1 MSSAAGRVDGMHFV
15 LFPIIRDLLG
25 ATDADDRHG
34 RNGDLPSAAQNT
46 WFCVRIRRMDKD
58 ADWHDL
64 GAAELLAQQPLQEL
78 RAGGKRIALSFQNG
92 QFGAI
97 SGVCNHAGGPL
108 GQGRLDGELV
118 VCPWHNWKYNCRDG
132 SGEPGYEAE
141 SVPSYSLKTES
152 GRVWI
157 DLNSATRRH
166 RLPHPPHPLSRPV
179 ADHDGPLRVL
189 GISTT
194 SMSKSNPRYSTSE
207 TLLEEALRR
216 AETKGATT
224 QLQRLAQLKFRACE
238 GYYSKSAHACTWPCS
253 FTQMDPNDQLD
264 RVYEAFVHWAD
275 VVLVATPIRW
285 GAASSLYYKMVE
297 RMNCIQNQITIAN
310 RVLLRNKVVAL
321 IITGGQDGIQAVAGQ
336 MLGFFAEVGC
346 VFPQFPYIAHSRG
359 WSAEDMEQNVSFVQD
374 SEELRAG
381 AHQLVERAMA
391 MAATL
396 KESNVTQTRVQRGGR
411 KADGL
416 EVRGTALAA
425 ARGGPVPESHQAG
438 VKP

>member
-1 MSSAAGRVDGMHFV
+1 
-15 LFPIIRDLLG
+15 
-25 ATDADDRHG
+25 
-34 RNGDLPSAAQNT
+34 
-46 WFCVRIRRMDKD
+46 MDKG

-64 GAAELLAQQPLQEL
+64 GAAELLAQRPLQEL
-78 RAGGKRIALSFQNG
+78 SAGGKKIALSFQAG

-97 SGVCNHAGGPL
+97 SGVCNHVGGPL

-118 VCPWHNWKYNCRDG
+118 VCPWHGWKYNCRDG
-132 SGEPGYEAE
+132 CGEPGYEAE
-141 SVPSYSLKTES
+141 SVPCYTVKTES

-157 DLNSATRRH
+157 DLNSATQRH
-166 RLPHPPHPLSRPV
+166 RLPHPPHSLARPV
-179 ADHDGPLRVL
+179 AEHDGPLRVL

-207 TLLEEALRR
+207 ALLEVALRH
-216 AETKGATT
+216 AEATGATT
-224 QLQRLAQLKFRACE
+224 QYQRLAQLKFRACE
-238 GYYSKSAHACTWPCS
+238 GYYSKSARACTWPCS
-253 FTQMDPNDQLD
+253 ITQMDPNDQLD

-285 GAASSLYYKMVE
+285 GAASSHYYKMVE

-359 WSAEDMEQNVSFVQD
+359 WSAEDMEQNVSFVQHSD
-374 SEELRAG
+374 ELRAG
-381 AHQLVERAMA
+381 AQQLVERTMA

-396 KESNVTQTRVQRGGR
+396 KNFNGTPARVQRGGR
-411 KADGL
+411 KANGL
-416 EVRGTALAA
+416 EVRAA
-425 ARGGPVPESHQAG
+425 DRDAADGGFAPEPHNAG
-438 VKP
+438 VEP